1 MIPRQIRGFSRLTTV
16 SCARNASE
24 RAVVARLPNVRYSIP
39 HTASSMPRAISKQT
53 ISAQSPFVKSYTT
66 KSSPL
71 QELKEA
77 TNDGDIPRIHTAY
90 RALVAGANP
99 QALDKEALRKLVLTL
114 RKGKMASDVQL
125 LQRIIAD
132 MEPVFNLP
140 VSHFELHALI
150 YCYGVQRNP
159 TAAYRVLQDI
169 QRQGL
174 IPNIYTYNTMMGV
187 YKAVKDSGKAM
198 SLLREMQQQEVEPDV
213 NTYNTLI
220 SLLASNSEYD
230 KARSLYN
237 DMEQR
242 GIHPNQYTFSTLLKI
257 AASTHDERLGNNVLE
272 YICDNEAK
280 RNETDI
286 TTFNSMLLFL
296 SEIPGSFDKLFELY
310 STANSSFPHLRFD
323 LITYNTMLDACLK
336 QDLPSKGV
344 KIMDD
349 LSQAGL
355 KPDVVTYG
363 IMIDAQARSNNIDEA
378 MTLYSEMSERGIRAN
393 ERVLSSLVNAAAK
406 GDDRQIADVVN
417 TIETTSYRES
427 IRPDR
432 VAFNALLNALTLKGK
447 AKEAQHLFDTVFHEK
462 NSSRFHHPD
471 TATYT
476 SLITA
481 YTKSGDLDTALDI
494 YYAVK
499 EKHVPARRRKA
510 ELSNTITLDTQFFTA
525 LITSF
530 TQTATDAVSTDYYN
544 DDDNTQLSYAPSYI
558 YSVEDDDDRRHFIDG
573 DDHGSAALA
582 TALALF
588 TDMRQL
594 QIRPNAHTYTTL
606 LNAAAKHQDDFA
618 LEQIHKLIK
627 MDLYL
632 DPDIAIYNGLMNAY
646 NRTGQGHEVVQIWDT
661 LSLSSTPTQDKNI
674 DQASVSIVL
683 DSCAHNGYGY
693 KAQQIWDSLKRYQ
706 FSLNTNNYNSYI
718 EALCR
723 LKGEE
728 GWEQAYAIAQNEM
741 IPQTSQ
747 HSDSGIPID
756 TKTVNTLISF
766 ARKKGFSEERI
777 QQVIEWGQSALLEN
791 QSL

>member
-16 SCARNASE
+16 SCTRNASE
-24 RAVVARLPNVRYSIP
+24 RVVVARLPNVRYSFP
-39 HTASSMPRAISKQT
+39 HAASSLPRAISKQT
-53 ISAQSPFVKSYTT
+53 ISAQPQFAKSYTT

-90 RALVAGANP
+90 RALVSGANP
-99 QALDKEALRKLVLTL
+99 QSLDKEALRKLVLTL
-114 RKGKMASDVQL
+114 RKGKKPSDVQL

-159 TAAYRVLQDI
+159 TAGYKVLQDM
-169 QRQGL
+169 QRRGL

-187 YKAVKDSGKAM
+187 YKAVKDSSKAM

-230 KARSLYN
+230 KARSMYN

-242 GIHPNQYTFSTLLKI
+242 GIQPNQYTFSTLLKI

-296 SEIPGSFDKLFELY
+296 SDIPSSFHKLFELY
-310 STANSSFPHLRFD
+310 STASSSFPHLQFD

-336 QDLPSKGV
+336 QNLPSEGV

-378 MTLYSEMSERGIRAN
+378 MTLYREMSERGIRAN

-406 GDDRQIADVVN
+406 GDERQIADVVN

-432 VAFNALLNALTLKGK
+432 LAFNALLNALTLKGK

-462 NSSRFHHPD
+462 NASRFHHPD

-510 ELSNTITLDTQFFTA
+510 DSSNTITLDTQFFTA

-530 TQTATDAVSTDYYN
+530 TQTATNAVSTDSEN
-544 DDDNTQLSYAPSYI
+544 DNQLSYAPSYI
-558 YSVEDDDDRRHFIDG
+558 YSVEEDDDRRHFIDG

-606 LNAAAKHQDDFA
+606 LNAAAKHQDDLA

-646 NRTGQGHEVVQIWDT
+646 NRIGQGHEVVQIWDT

-706 FSLNTNNYNSYI
+706 FPLNTNNYNSYI

-723 LKGEE
+723 MKGEE
-728 GWEQAYAIAQNEM
+728 GWEQAYAIAQKEM

-747 HSDSGIPID
+747 RSDSGIPID

-791 QSL
+791 Q

>member
-24 RAVVARLPNVRYSIP
+24 RAGVARLPSVRYSIP

-53 ISAQSPFVKSYTT
+53 ISAPSSFAKSYTT

-77 TNDGDIPRIHTAY
+77 TNDGDIPRIHTTY
-90 RALVAGANP
+90 RALVAGGNP
-99 QALDKEALRKLVLTL
+99 QSLDKEALRKLVLTL
-114 RKGKMASDVQL
+114 RKGKKPSDVQL

-140 VSHFELHALI
+140 VSHFEFHALI

-159 TAAYRVLQDI
+159 TAAYRVLQDM
-169 QRQGL
+169 QRRGL

-187 YKAVKDSGKAM
+187 YKAAKDSGKAM

-220 SLLASNSEYD
+220 SLLASNSDYD

-242 GIHPNQYTFSTLLKI
+242 SIQPNQYTFSTLLKI
-257 AASTHDERLGNNVLE
+257 AANTHDERLGNNVLE
-272 YICDNEAK
+272 FICNNEAK
-280 RNETDI
+280 RSETDI

-296 SEIPGSFDKLFELY
+296 SELPGSFDKLFELY
-310 STANSSFPHLRFD
+310 STAKSNFPHLQFD

-336 QDLPSKGV
+336 QNLPSKGV
-344 KIMDD
+344 NIMDD

-432 VAFNALLNALTLKGK
+432 LAFNALLNALTIKGK
-447 AKEAQHLFDTVFHEK
+447 VKEAQHLFDTVFHEK
-462 NSSRFHHPD
+462 NTSRLHHPD

-499 EKHVPARRRKA
+499 EKHVPARRRKPDS
-510 ELSNTITLDTQFFTA
+510 SNAITLDTQFFTA

-530 TQTATDAVSTDYYN
+530 TQTATDAVSTDYYS
-544 DDDNTQLSYAPSYI
+544 DEDNQQLTYAPSYI
-558 YSVEDDDDRRHFIDG
+558 YSVEEDDDRRHFIEG

-582 TALALF
+582 TALSLF

-606 LNAAAKHQDDFA
+606 LNAAAKHQDELA

-674 DQASVSIVL
+674 DQASVSIIL

-693 KAQQIWDSLKRYQ
+693 KAQQIWESLKRYQ
-706 FSLNTNNYNSYI
+706 FPLNTNNYNSYI

-723 LKGEE
+723 MKGEE
-728 GWEQAYAIAQNEM
+728 GWEHAYAIAQNEM
-741 IPQTSQ
+741 TPQTSQ
-747 HSDSGIPID
+747 QHSGIPID

-791 QSL
+791 Q